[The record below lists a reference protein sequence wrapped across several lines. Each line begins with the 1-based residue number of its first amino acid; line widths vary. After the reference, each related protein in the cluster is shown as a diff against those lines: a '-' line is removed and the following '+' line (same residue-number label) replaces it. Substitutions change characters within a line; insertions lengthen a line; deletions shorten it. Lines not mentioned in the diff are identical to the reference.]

1 MSRTLCGVIRPGQ
14 LREVSALNDVL
25 TPVWRS
31 AMRWI
36 AGHRRAGADAA
47 GRCRCAGL
55 SDGASWPHAARAGA
69 FLLLVMISG
78 AMVLVI
84 DFNRPR
90 DGFTRVDPAPL
101 VWTIQG
107 VAPAPVR

>member
-1 MSRTLCGVIRPGQ
+1 MTCSGL
-14 LREVSALNDVL
+14 AL
-25 TPVWRS
+25 
-31 AMRWI
+31 
-36 AGHRRAGADAA
+36 
-47 GRCRCAGL
+47 
-55 SDGASWPHAARAGA
+55 A

>member
-1 MSRTLCGVIRPGQ
+1 
-14 LREVSALNDVL
+14 
-25 TPVWRS
+25 
-31 AMRWI
+31 
-36 AGHRRAGADAA
+36 
-47 GRCRCAGL
+47 
-55 SDGASWPHAARAGA
+55 
-69 FLLLVMISG
+69 LLLVMISG
-78 AMVLVI
+78 AMVLII